1 MRKYISAIFG
11 AIVGLIIVWILHK
24 AYGLFWEDNFKINK
38 FGTDGIRGPEIFA
51 IGYCAYLGYKGKFFD
66 ED

>member
-38 FGTDGIRGPEIFA
+38 FGTNGIRGPEIYA
-51 IGYCAYLGYKGKFFD
+51 IGY
-66 ED
+66 